1 MIMASKYVD
10 RVEKLVVWSSKAFV
24 TEKDL
29 ELYETFRDVKD
40 WPEDFVSQDHVE
52 CYDDKYYADTW
63 AAWIDSLHAVLREN
77 DGNICREALPKIQAP
92 TLVLHGAL
100 DNLVPTEHVVYL
112 HENIKNSTW
121 VPSMP
126 EQHECNNN
134 LWICVC
140 IVYIS
145 NRVTRRRSV
154 EEDNVLEILG
164 AMWHF
169 I

>member
-1 MIMASKYVD
+1 MIIFTVAHNTQALQIDKYSLLGSCSGGIAAMIMASKYVD

-112 HENIKNSTW
+112 HENIKNST
-121 VPSMP
+121 
-126 EQHECNNN
+126 
-134 LWICVC
+134 
-140 IVYIS
+140 
-145 NRVTRRRSV
+145 
-154 EEDNVLEILG
+154 
-164 AMWHF
+164 
-169 I
+169 